1 MKNTF
6 VKFAFLLGC
15 ISSSPAFADEYDNYY
30 VQYMY
35 ENYVGKR
42 RARPVEFDI
51 LEQNLK
57 ENKNIQMPQVI
68 DEKDLGNTDTKQT
81 YHLDFDTRFY
91 LQLNAGVSQLN
102 KYKLNFANY
111 SLNKAKMENDTNEFS
126 YGLSLGWAFE
136 NWNVEIEANKV
147 KYGKVETSDINKT
160 FLIEYNNK
168 LDIMDLGGNITYNI
182 LNPKT
187 NRLVPFVGVGL
198 GYSIFKIAD
207 FGQVWAKDGVP
218 VEAGTEG
225 AVATNFES
233 GYEETNPWY
242 AKVMAGLNIAV
253 SDRVNLLVSVDY
265 KMYEDITTD
274 NNLEFSDINSLK
286 IFILSLNKNKTKP
299 KNTKAY
305 AQDTAIPN
313 PSLELR

>member
-1 MKNTF
+1 MRAGKTSATGNRTQTIGSSGCGPTCASMVVSSIKGTITPDVMANLF
-6 VKFAFLLGC
+6 VQNGYRSANNGTYW
-15 ISSSPAFADEYDNYY
+15 SAYRAVADE
-30 VQYMY
+30 
-35 ENYVGKR
+35 
-42 RARPVEFDI
+42 F
-51 LEQNLK
+51 
-57 ENKNIQMPQVI
+57 NI
-68 DEKDLGNTDTKQT
+68 G
-81 YHLDFDTRFY
+81 Y
-91 LQLNAGVSQLN
+91 A
-102 KYKLNFANY
+102 
-111 SLNKAKMENDTNEFS
+111 
-126 YGLSLGWAFE
+126 
-136 NWNVEIEANKV
+136 
-147 KYGKVETSDINKT
+147 ETSDINKT

-242 AKVMAGLNIAV
+242 TKVMTGLNIAV

-274 NNLEFSDINSLK
+274 NNLEFSDINSLNAN
-286 IFILSLNKNKTKP
+286 LGLRLNF
-299 KNTKAY
+299 
-305 AQDTAIPN
+305 
-313 PSLELR
+313 

>member
-15 ISSSPAFADEYDNYY
+15 ISSIPAFADEYDNYY

-57 ENKNIQMPQVI
+57 GNKNIQMPQVI

-126 YGLSLGWAFE
+126 YGFSLGWAFE

-242 AKVMAGLNIAV
+242 TKVMTGLNIAV

-274 NNLEFSDINSLK
+274 NNLEFSDINSLNAN
-286 IFILSLNKNKTKP
+286 LGLRLNF
-299 KNTKAY
+299 
-305 AQDTAIPN
+305 
-313 PSLELR
+313 